1 MSSWN
6 LKDISKEKVVELEKH
21 YGLDAISA
29 SIFVRRGITLGKD
42 ILYFMEDDI
51 RFQQSPFSFTEMEK
65 AVDRINE
72 AIEEKEKILIFGD
85 RDVDGVTAT
94 TVLYDYLVSAG
105 ADVSYRLPQGN
116 EGYGLSL
123 EAVDD
128 FAAAY
133 GSLII
138 TVDCGISNNV
148 EIAHAADLGIE
159 VIVTDHHEP
168 QETLPSP
175 AIILD
180 PKCANLVHRNFF
192 RDISGCAVS
201 YKLVSALRFSKSPWY
216 KQPVT
221 LLDVLPKE
229 GALSISCLK
238 TRNLF
243 PTSGILTERIE
254 ASTSAGESAIPAFL
268 QGEII
273 VVWDRL
279 SVEKLLRQSFF
290 AGADFELH
298 DVRELISKQ
307 VPAFAS
313 IPLSKV
319 KDMSKLAKYGNHPPT
334 QIGGLYNIFVTYAQ
348 MELKRNI
355 PSLKTQEEK
364 DLQLV
369 ALAAIADI
377 MPLRNE
383 NRIFVRNAL
392 NSINEG
398 RIRPGL
404 AEIMACQE
412 LLGRKIQSKELGWTL
427 TPCLNAPGRLGQS
440 GLTASLFTEND
451 LRTRERI
458 AEKIRDCNI
467 QRKQLSID
475 AEGYTALAAKAS
487 VEKHKGKL
495 CLVIDE
501 RINKGITGSV
511 AAKIAERYEL
521 PAIVVTFIDD
531 VATGSIRS
539 ARGVNVS
546 DFLNRMEDIF
556 LSHGGHV
563 GAGGFSFKRERLSEF
578 EEAVARLAE
587 TLELGEAKADS
598 YNIDANIPPNYLTPE
613 LLHIT
618 DMMEPFGEENPP
630 LLFQTKAVKVSK
642 ASTMGKSERLHLKL
656 ELDCGKF
663 KWPAICWGEGSRRH
677 REFGVGEKLDI
688 PCHLER
694 NYFNGVEIP
703 QVMIVDMRKSC

>member
-1 MSSWN
+1 
-6 LKDISKEKVVELEKH
+6 
-21 YGLDAISA
+21 
-29 SIFVRRGITLGKD
+29 
-42 ILYFMEDDI
+42 MEDDI
-51 RFQQSPFSFTEMEK
+51 RFQQNPFSFTEMEE
-65 AVDRINE
+65 AVDRIND

-85 RDVDGVTAT
+85 KDVDGVTAT
-94 TVLYDYLVSAG
+94 TVLYDYLRSMG
-105 ADVSYRLPQGN
+105 ADVKYRLPQGN
-116 EGYGLSL
+116 EGYGLTI
-123 EAVDD
+123 EAIDD
-128 FAAAY
+128 FAASY

-138 TVDCGISNNV
+138 TVDCGISNNIEV
-148 EIAHAADLGIE
+148 AHAAELGID

-168 QETLPSP
+168 QESLPSP

-180 PKCANLVHRNFF
+180 PKCENLVHRNFF
-192 RDISGCAVS
+192 KDISGCAVS

-221 LLDVLPKE
+221 LMDIIPEEGVL
-229 GALSISCLK
+229 SVSCLK

-243 PTSGILTERIE
+243 PTSGILTERID
-254 ASTSAGESAIPAFL
+254 ASTSARESKIPSFL

-273 VVWDRL
+273 AVWDKH
-279 SVEKLLRQSFF
+279 SVEKMLRMSFF
-290 AGADFELH
+290 AGAYFELH
-298 DVRELISKQ
+298 DVRQLISEL

-319 KDMSKLAKYGNHPPT
+319 KNMSKLAKYGNHLPT

-348 MELKRNI
+348 MELKRNT
-355 PSLKTQEEK
+355 PSLKAQEER

-392 NSINEG
+392 TSINEG

-404 AEIMACQE
+404 VEIMACLE

-451 LRTRERI
+451 LAIRERI
-458 AEKIRDCNI
+458 AEKIRDCNN
-467 QRKQLSID
+467 QRKQLSVD

-487 VEKHKGKL
+487 IEKHKGKL

-521 PAIVVTFIDD
+521 PAIVVTFVDD
-531 VATGSIRS
+531 IATGSIRS

-556 LSHGGHV
+556 LSHGGHI

-578 EEAVARLAE
+578 EEAVYRLAE
-587 TLELGEAKADS
+587 KLELDEAKADS
-598 YNIDANIPPNYLTPE
+598 YDIDANIPPNYLTPE
-613 LLHIT
+613 LLHIS

-642 ASTMGKSERLHLKL
+642 ACTMGKSERLHLKL
-656 ELDCGKF
+656 ELDCGKY
-663 KWPAICWGEGSRRH
+663 KWPAIFWGEGERLH
-677 REFGVGEKLDI
+677 RDFETGDKLDI
-688 PCHLER
+688 LYHLER
-694 NYFNGVEIP
+694 NFFNGAEIP